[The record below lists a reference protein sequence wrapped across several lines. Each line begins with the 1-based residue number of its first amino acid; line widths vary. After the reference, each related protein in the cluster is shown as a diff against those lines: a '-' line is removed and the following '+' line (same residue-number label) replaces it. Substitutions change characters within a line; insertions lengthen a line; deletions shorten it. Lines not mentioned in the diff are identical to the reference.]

1 MPDFTS
7 ALYLGLW
14 HASGE
19 LRPWAQMTTGV
30 PAAVRP
36 VPGAAAVAREL
47 CSLQGCAEAELVTS
61 TLHGAWDL
69 GGMIDGRREAV
80 YVDADVYPILR
91 VAALRARIRGVTV
104 RDVGHHEPAAL
115 ERSMYG
121 DRRRPV
127 VLVDGISPAAGG
139 AAPLRAY
146 LEVARRGGGLL
157 VVDDTQAAGILGEPG
172 GAVPAWGRGG
182 GGSLPHHGLR
192 RAPDVLLLTSFAKA
206 LGAPLAALGG
216 SPELIE
222 RYRSGADTRVHCSP
236 VSVAAVR
243 ALEHALVSN
252 RDHGERLRWLAARAV
267 VRFRRRL
274 GELGVHADGG
284 SLPVQALPQLPLKAA
299 AALHRHLLAH
309 GIYAVPQRRLA
320 GAAGR
325 EVFVLTARTTDADV
339 DAACKAVARAPQ
351 LELLRRDRR
360 DRAAA

>member
-1 MPDFTS
+1 
-7 ALYLGLW
+7 
-14 HASGE
+14 
-19 LRPWAQMTTGV
+19 MTTGV

-47 CSLQGCAEAELVTS
+47 CALQGCAEAELVTS

-104 RDVGHHEPAAL
+104 RDVRHHEPAAL
-115 ERSMYG
+115 ERSMRG

-157 VVDDTQAAGILGEPG
+157 VVDDTQAVGILGEPG

-206 LGAPLAALGG
+206 LGAPIGALGG

-236 VSVAAVR
+236 ASVAAVR
-243 ALEHALVSN
+243 ALEHALASQPRPRRAAAVGS
-252 RDHGERLRWLAARAV
+252 RRAPSCASGGGWASSACVQTAARCPS
-267 VRFRRRL
+267 RRCRNCPSRRR
-274 GELGVHADGG
+274 
-284 SLPVQALPQLPLKAA
+284 Q
-299 AALHRHLLAH
+299 ALHRHLLAH
-309 GIYAVPQRRLA
+309 GIYAVPQQSARRALR
-320 GAAGR
+320 GAKCSYSPRG
-325 EVFVLTARTTDADV
+325 TTDADV
-339 DAACKAVARAPQ
+339 DAACEAVARAPQ